1 MFRLGNLAFLSLF
14 GSIIILLLQAIMSL
28 LNKDFTWKKLRF
40 ADILDPQYYNW
51 LDNITLFNFN
61 SIANY
66 VLNMPLFVLL
76 FCLTIFFF
84 ILSGIF
90 EKVYGV

>member
-1 MFRLGNLAFLSLF
+1 MFRLGNLGFLSLF
-14 GSIIILLLQAIMSL
+14 GSIIILLLQAITSL
-28 LNKDFTWKKLRF
+28 LNKDFTWKKLRC
-40 ADILDPQYYNW
+40 ADILDPQYYRW

-84 ILSGIF
+84 ILNGIF
-90 EKVYGV
+90 EKV

>member
-1 MFRLGNLAFLSLF
+1 MFRLGNLGFFSLF
-14 GSIIILLLQAIMSL
+14 GSIIIVLLQTITYL
-28 LNKDFTWKKLRF
+28 LNKDLTWKKLRF
-40 ADILDPQYYNW
+40 ADIIDPRYYNW

-66 VLNMPLFVLL
+66 VLNMHLFVLL
-76 FCLTIFFF
+76 FCLTIVFF

-90 EKVYGV
+90 EKGYGV

>member
-1 MFRLGNLAFLSLF
+1 MFRLGNLGFLSLF
-14 GSIIILLLQAIMSL
+14 GSIFILMLQAITYL
-28 LNKDFTWKKLRF
+28 LNEDFTWKKLRF

-66 VLNMPLFVLL
+66 VLNMPLSVLL
-76 FCLTIFFF
+76 ICLTIFFF

-90 EKVYGV
+90 EKV

>member
-1 MFRLGNLAFLSLF
+1 MFRLGNLGFLSLF
-14 GSIIILLLQAIMSL
+14 GSIIILLLQAITSL

-40 ADILDPQYYNW
+40 ADILDPQYCSW

-90 EKVYGV
+90 EKV

>member
-1 MFRLGNLAFLSLF
+1 MFRLGNLGFLSLF
-14 GSIIILLLQAIMSL
+14 GSIIILMLQAITSL

-40 ADILDPQYYNW
+40 ADILDPQHYSW

-90 EKVYGV
+90 EKV

>member
-1 MFRLGNLAFLSLF
+1 MFRLGSLGFLSLF
-14 GSIIILLLQAIMSL
+14 GSIFILMLQAITYL
-28 LNKDFTWKKLRF
+28 LYEDFIWKKLRI

-51 LDNITLFNFN
+51 LDNITLLNLN

-66 VLNMPLFVLL
+66 VLNMPLFALL

-84 ILSGIF
+84 VLSGIF
-90 EKVYGV
+90 EKV

>member
-1 MFRLGNLAFLSLF
+1 MFRLGNLGFLSLF
-14 GSIIILLLQAIMSL
+14 GSIIILLLQAITSL
-28 LNKDFTWKKLRF
+28 LNQDFAWKRLRF
-40 ADILDPQYYNW
+40 ADILDPQYYSW

-90 EKVYGV
+90 EKV

>member
-1 MFRLGNLAFLSLF
+1 MFRLGNLGFLSLF
-14 GSIIILLLQAIMSL
+14 GGIIILLLQAITSL
-28 LNKDFTWKKLRF
+28 LNKDFTWKKLRC
-40 ADILDPQYYNW
+40 ADMLDPQYYNW

-90 EKVYGV
+90 EKV

>member
-1 MFRLGNLAFLSLF
+1 MFRLGNLGFLSLF
-14 GSIIILLLQAIMSL
+14 GSIIILLLQAITSL
-28 LNKDFTWKKLRF
+28 VNKDFNGKKLRF
-40 ADILDPQYYNW
+40 ADILDPQDYRW

-66 VLNMPLFVLL
+66 ILNMPLFVLL
-76 FCLTIFFF
+76 FCMTIFFF

-90 EKVYGV
+90 EKG

>member
-14 GSIIILLLQAIMSL
+14 GSIIILLLQAITSL
-28 LNKDFTWKKLRF
+28 LNKDFTWKKFRF
-40 ADILDPQYYNW
+40 LDIIDPQYYSW
-51 LDNITLFNFN
+51 LYKITLFNFN
-61 SIANY
+61 SMANY
-66 VLNMPLFVLL
+66 ILNMPLFVFL

-90 EKVYGV
+90 GKGYGV

>member
-1 MFRLGNLAFLSLF
+1 MFRLGNLGFLSLF
-14 GSIIILLLQAIMSL
+14 GSIIILLLQAITSL

-40 ADILDPQYYNW
+40 ADILDPQDYSW

-76 FCLTIFFF
+76 FCMTIFFF
-84 ILSGIF
+84 ILSGMF
-90 EKVYGV
+90 EKV

>member
-1 MFRLGNLAFLSLF
+1 MFRLGNLGFLSLF
-14 GSIIILLLQAIMSL
+14 GSIIILLLQAITSL
-28 LNKDFTWKKLRF
+28 LNKDFTWKKLRC
-40 ADILDPQYYNW
+40 ADILDPQYYSW

-90 EKVYGV
+90 EKV